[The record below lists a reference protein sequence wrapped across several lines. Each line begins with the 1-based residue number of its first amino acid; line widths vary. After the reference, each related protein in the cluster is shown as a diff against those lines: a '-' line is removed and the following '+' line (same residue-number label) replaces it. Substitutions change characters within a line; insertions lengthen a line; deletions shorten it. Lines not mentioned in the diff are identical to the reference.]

1 MPSLLQWVEASPQK
15 VTKICQKYKE
25 TLLTNYHS
33 GLTSFGGPPVHFQIF
48 HTKFVEKLQWI
59 DEQTYQELF
68 AICQALPGPA
78 STKMLYSINVIRSG
92 FGAGLL
98 SLMLWTLPGA
108 AGMYGLALGINQVS
122 EILPPIVYAFL
133 TGLNSGTVGVILLA
147 AVQLSEKGITDKLT
161 RIILSVAGA
170 AGMLYTALWYFP
182 VLMVAGGFAT
192 LVYDLKWLHPYWPW
206 KKQEDVERAP
216 EQEQQMQE
224 LDITRHSSRTSH
236 DLRSETASLRHVN
249 RPPMPLDRASLDRQ
263 TSPEEVS
270 TPDESARIVPT
281 DMHSQMVSWKNGL
294 YLLAAFLVSFITLM
308 VLRGTL
314 SAPPLALRLFT
325 NMYLAGTIIFGGGPV
340 VIPLLR
346 EYVVA
351 EGWVSPRDFLLGLA
365 IIQAFPGPNFNF
377 AVYLGALTLTGS
389 TSRMNGP
396 TAAVALLGAILAALA
411 IFAPGLWIMTGFM
424 GLWRVLRT
432 KRWMTALLRGVN
444 AAAIGL
450 VWTAVYKL
458 SQIGFIDAEHSVGDS
473 LGRDPWWVAVVAA
486 AFVGGRWF
494 GISAPVAIISSG
506 ILGLLWF
513 GIVKT

>member
-1 MPSLLQWVEASPQK
+1 MPSILPWLQNSPQRAVK
-15 VTKICQKYKE
+15 LANKYKE
-25 TLLTNYHS
+25 TLFTNYHS

-48 HTKFVEKLQWI
+48 HAKFVEKLQWI

-78 STKMLYSINVIRSG
+78 STKMLYSINTIRSG
-92 FGAGLL
+92 FGAGMLALL
-98 SLMLWTLPGA
+98 LWCLPGA

-147 AVQLSEKGITDKLT
+147 AVQLSEKAITDKLT

-192 LVYDLKWLHPYWPW
+192 LVYDSQWLHPCWPW
-206 KKQEDVERAP
+206 KKQEDP
-216 EQEQQMQE
+216 EAVPEQQMQE
-224 LDITRHSSRTSH
+224 VDITRNTSRMSI
-236 DLRSETASLRHVN
+236 DARSGTASLRQVN
-249 RPPMPLDRASLDRQ
+249 RPQTPLDRASLDRQ
-263 TSPEEVS
+263 SSPEEVS
-270 TPDESARIVPT
+270 TADESTRIVPT

-308 VLRGTL
+308 ILRGTL
-314 SAPPLALRLFT
+314 SATPLALRLFT

-389 TSRMNGP
+389 ASSMSGTA
-396 TAAVALLGAILAALA
+396 AAVAFLGALLAALA
-411 IFAPGLWIMTGFM
+411 IFTPGLWIMTGFM

-444 AAAIGL
+444 AAAVGL

-473 LGRDPWWVAVVAA
+473 LGRDPYWVALVAA

-494 GISAPVAIISSG
+494 GISAPATIISSG
-506 ILGLLWF
+506 ILGLIWF
-513 GIVKT
+513 AIIKA

>member
-1 MPSLLQWVEASPQK
+1 MPSLLQWVERSPQNVVK
-15 VTKICQKYKE
+15 FADKYKE
-25 TLLTNYHS
+25 TLISNWHS
-33 GLTSFGGPPVHFQIF
+33 GFTSFGGPPVHFQVF
-48 HTKFVEKLQWI
+48 HAKFVEKLHWI

-92 FGAGLL
+92 FLAGLI
-98 SLMLWTLPGA
+98 SLGLWTLPGA

-122 EILPPIVYAFL
+122 EVLPPVVYSFL

-147 AVQLSEKGITDKLT
+147 AVQLSEKAITDKLT
-161 RIILSVAGA
+161 RLILSVAGA

-182 VLMVAGGFAT
+182 VLMVAGGFTT

-206 KKQEDVERAP
+206 KKQQDP
-216 EQEQQMQE
+216 EAVPGQQMRE
-224 LDITRHSSRTSH
+224 MDVTRNTSRMTI
-236 DLRSETASLRHVN
+236 DARSNTASLRQVN
-249 RPPMPLDRASLDRQ
+249 RPPAPMDRASPNRQ
-263 TSPEEVS
+263 TPPEEVS
-270 TPDESARIVPT
+270 TTAESTRIVPT
-281 DMHSQMVSWKNGL
+281 DMHSQMISWKKGL
-294 YLLAAFLVSFITLM
+294 YLLAAFLISFITLM
-308 VLRGTL
+308 ILRGTL

-351 EGWVSPRDFLLGLA
+351 EGWVAPRDFLLGLA

-377 AVYLGALTLTGS
+377 AVYLGALALTS
-389 TSRMNGP
+389 SASSMSGP
-396 TAAVALLGAILAALA
+396 TAAVAFFGALLAALA

-432 KRWMTALLRGVN
+432 KRWVSALLRGVN
-444 AAAIGL
+444 AAAVGL

-473 LGRDPWWVAVVAA
+473 LGRDPYWVALVAA
-486 AFVGGRWF
+486 AFVSGRWF
-494 GISAPVAIISSG
+494 GTSAPVAIISSG
-506 ILGLLWF
+506 ILGLIWF
-513 GIVKT
+513 AIVKT

>member
-1 MPSLLQWVEASPQK
+1 MPSLLQWVEQSPQNVVK
-15 VTKICQKYKE
+15 LANKYKE
-25 TLLTNYHS
+25 TLASNWHS

-48 HTKFVEKLQWI
+48 HEKFVEKLQWI

-108 AGMYGLALGINQVS
+108 AGMYGLALGISQVS
-122 EILPPIVYAFL
+122 EILPAIVYAFL

-147 AVQLSEKGITDKLT
+147 AVQLSEKAITDKLT
-161 RIILSVAGA
+161 RVILSVTAA

-206 KKQEDVERAP
+206 KKQRDEEAVP
-216 EQEQQMQE
+216 EQQMQE
-224 LDITRHSSRTSH
+224 VDVTRNTSRTSV
-236 DLRSETASLRHVN
+236 DGRSGTASLRQVN
-249 RPPMPLDRASLDRQ
+249 RPQTPLERASLDRQ
-263 TSPEEVS
+263 TSPEEAD

-294 YLLAAFLVSFITLM
+294 WLLAGFLVSFITLM

-346 EYVVA
+346 EYIVA

-365 IIQAFPGPNFNF
+365 LIQAFPGPNFNF
-377 AVYLGALTLTGS
+377 AVYLGALTLTGPAS
-389 TSRMNGP
+389 TMSGP
-396 TAAVALLGAILAALA
+396 TAAIALVGALLAALA
-411 IFAPGLWIMTGFM
+411 IFTPGLWIMTGFM

-444 AAAIGL
+444 AAAVGL

-458 SQIGFIDAEHSVGDS
+458 SQIGFIDKEHSVGDS
-473 LGRDPWWVAVVAA
+473 LGEDPWWVAVVAVS
-486 AFVGGRWF
+486 FVGGRWF
-494 GISAPVAIISSG
+494 GVQAPVGIVGSG
-506 ILGLLWF
+506 VLGLIWF
-513 GIVKT
+513 AIVKA